1 MEPVAD
7 TDLRHYLANAT
18 GSKKERSTLCKMF
31 GCLSSAVA
39 YLHLNKCRHKDLK
52 PHNILIKDEK
62 VYVADFGL
70 ALDYTMTNR
79 ETTMGRPEAFTE
91 LYVAPEVSIM
101 QTTIKLLLI

>member
-18 GSKKERSTLCKMF
+18 GLKKERSTLCKMF

-70 ALDYTMTNR
+70 ALD
-79 ETTMGRPEAFTE
+79 
-91 LYVAPEVSIM
+91 
-101 QTTIKLLLI
+101 